1 MIPELALRILIL
13 LFAGIIIAT
22 GIRLGYLL
30 HSRWDLPPR
39 KQWLR
44 YPGALIAGLG
54 LWVGLGAFQHA
65 PAEGELACTEDLALA
80 REEAAAA
87 QVPLLID
94 FTADWCAACHE
105 LRERTLNAPEVLQ
118 ESERFVCAV
127 VDVTEET
134 PTNRALMDEY
144 NVGGLPHLAWL
155 DGQGELRANAA
166 IRGFVESDAFLDVL
180 ERVEQGLEGAG
191 SRFQQTLDERGWF
204 WALLLVFLGGIA
216 TSLTPCVYPLIPVT
230 VGVFGATKTDSRL
243 HALLLSLTYVGGM
256 VVTYTALGVVA
267 AMTGGLFG
275 AALQSPWVIGGIAL
289 LFVALSFSML
299 GLFELR
305 LPASLQNRLSN
316 AGRSGWTGALV
327 MGLVAGLIA
336 APCVGPVLAGVLLFV
351 AENREPLIGAVLL
364 STFALGMGV
373 LFIVIGTFSG
383 LVQRMP
389 TSGTW
394 MEVVKAVFAI
404 IFIALAVFYLAPHF
418 PFFAELQDAPWSLLA
433 R

>member
-1 MIPELALRILIL
+1 MIPELALRLLIL
-13 LFAGIIIAT
+13 FFAGIIIVT

-44 YPGALIAGLG
+44 YPGAIVAALG

-65 PAEGELACTEDLALA
+65 PAGEELYCTTDLESAEDEAVAEG
-80 REEAAAA
+80 
-87 QVPLLID
+87 VPLLID

-105 LRERTLNAPEVLQ
+105 LRERTLNAQAVREQ
-118 ESERFVCAV
+118 SERFVCAV
-127 VDVTEET
+127 VDVTDST
-134 PTNRALMDEY
+134 PEKDALMADY
-144 NVGGLPHLAWL
+144 GVGGLPHLAWR
-155 DGQGELRANAA
+155 DGSGDLRPGAA
-166 IRGFVESDAFLDVL
+166 VRGFIDDAAFLEVL
-180 ERVEQGLEGAG
+180 DQVEQGRDGG
-191 SRFQQTLDERGWF
+191 NSGFQQTLDERGWF

-230 VGVFGATKTDSRL
+230 VGVFGATKTESRL

-256 VVTYTALGVVA
+256 VVTYTVLGVAA

-275 AALQSPWVIGGIAL
+275 AALQSIWVIGGIAL

-305 LPASLQNRLSN
+305 LPARLQNRLSN
-316 AGRSGWTGALV
+316 AGRAGWTGALI

-351 AENREPLIGAVLL
+351 AENREPLVGAVLL

-404 IFIALAVFYLAPHF
+404 IFITLAIFYLAPHV
-418 PFFAELQDAPWSLLA
+418 PFFGELQDAAWSLLA

>member
-1 MIPELALRILIL
+1 MIPELALRIFIL

-22 GIRLGYLL
+22 GIRFGYLL

-80 REEAAAA
+80 REAAAAA

-127 VDVTEET
+127 VDVTDET
-134 PTNRALMDEY
+134 PTNRALRDEY

-180 ERVEQGLEGAG
+180 ERVERGLEGAG

-305 LPASLQNRLSN
+305 LPAGLQNRLSN